1 MRHYQDFLSQE
12 LMDYFLGIATL
23 VEGLPEYKEIG
34 KRGGLESTEG
44 LKFLA
49 ELYTRLSP
57 ELDRVLAK
65 RVEDRQLL
73 DQAKG
78 ELGLKNSKGEI
89 VFGPLNANYLKANS
103 NKVAA
108 LPDFLQ
114 GAHVTLFGPPD
125 SAKLSINAMNA
136 YHRVLKNEPPIVAE
150 LLKTHTSVPKWGA
163 DDEDSKTPMR
173 EDLIDAGINLTN
185 CFNGSIR
192 LEEANGKKYS
202 LADSHLSQPFKRFP
216 GLALPCTFLF
226 YQNEPMP
233 LHLYDFALHFF
244 KNFHNPKALTFYV
257 PKLENEGE
265 ARYIKNMMKTAEELI
280 QKIHPEYKMGTI
292 RLMIVLENPRAIFRT
307 NEIMDE
313 LYPYFAGASL
323 GWHDYL
329 ASTARLFKNDSNYRI
344 PVKAD
349 PNIVIK
355 YILASHNLLADVVGP
370 RGGIKVGGM
379 YGVLPNTSELQTPSF
394 QITIKGYIKD
404 VITQMKR
411 NLTGFWV
418 AHPDF
423 VRLGLAMV
431 ESWKF
436 YQQGDKT
443 KLHTLV
449 KELLDPKYH
458 TEILNFIEGED
469 VKPLDKTD
477 PKYARWLIVA
487 DIKESDFIK
496 NNDPEEIRYNVF
508 QSLQYL
514 ADWLSG
520 NGCVALPALIENTP
534 VRVMDDLATAERS
547 RWEVWHEVHHGR
559 FSTED
564 FLKIAQEEYQFIQ
577 KDLSNEKKI
586 VQVKWDERTAKW
598 YPVALRLM
606 VKLMTD
612 SNPCEFITEL
622 LLPFTID
629 SIRNSD
635 DPWAFVKAI
644 SPAKYGLEVR
654 IS

>member
-1 MRHYQDFLSQE
+1 MNHYQKFLSKE
-12 LMDYFLGIATL
+12 LTDYFISIATP
-23 VEGLPEYKEIG
+23 VDGMPGYQQIG
-34 KRGGLESTEG
+34 NQGGLETKEG

-49 ELYTRLSP
+49 DLYTQVAP
-57 ELDRVLAK
+57 ELDQVLQK
-65 RVEDRQLL
+65 RVEDRQCI
-73 DQAKG
+73 DQSKQKV
-78 ELGLKNSKGEI
+78 GLKNEKGEI
-89 VFGPLNANYLKANS
+89 IFGPLDQNYLKPNA
-103 NKVAA
+103 NKVAP
-108 LPDFLQ
+108 LPDFLK
-114 GAHVTLFGPPD
+114 GPHVTLFGPPD

-150 LLKTHTSVPKWGA
+150 LLSTHTSVPKWGA

-185 CFNGSIR
+185 CFNGTIQ
-192 LEEANGKKYS
+192 LEEPNGKKYQLAS
-202 LADSHLSQPFKRFP
+202 LHLSMPLKRFP

-226 YQNEPMP
+226 FNGEPMP
-233 LHLYDFALHFF
+233 LHLYDFALHLF

-257 PKLENEGE
+257 PKLENEIE
-265 ARYIKNMMKTAEELI
+265 ARYIKNMIKTAEAMIKKE
-280 QKIHPEYKMGTI
+280 HPEYVLGTI

-329 ASTARLFKNDSNYRI
+329 ASTARVYKNDSSYRI

-379 YGVLPNTSELQTPSF
+379 YGVLPNTSEIQTPSF
-394 QITIKGYIKD
+394 QVTIKGYIKD

-436 YQQGDKT
+436 YQQGDKS

-449 KELLDPKYH
+449 RELLDPKYH
-458 TEILNFIEGED
+458 DEIIGFIEGED
-469 VKPLDKTD
+469 VKPLDKND
-477 PKYARWLIVA
+477 PKYAEWLIVA

-547 RWEVWHEVHHGR
+547 RWEVWHEIHHGR
-559 FSTED
+559 FSVKD
-564 FLKIAQEEYQFIQ
+564 FMKIVDEEYTFIE
-577 KDLSNEKKI
+577 KDLSNDKKI
-586 VQVKWDERTAKW
+586 VQVKWNEKSARW
-598 YPVALRLM
+598 YPVARHLM

-612 SNPCEFITEL
+612 ENPVEFATEL

-629 SIRNSD
+629 AIRNHV
-635 DPWAFVKAI
+635 DPLKAVQALA
-644 SPAKYGLEVR
+644 PQKYA
-654 IS
+654 